1 MNNIIQVHDKTFKLY
16 MSDVEIQ
23 KEVKRVAAELSRDF
37 KGKDVILCPV
47 LTGSYLFAA
56 DLTRYMDFDPEL
68 AFVRY
73 SSYAGMQS
81 TGHAKAVLGFPE
93 RCRGRH
99 VVIVEDVVDTGE
111 TVSQMLEDI
120 KPLEPASVSVCAFF
134 FKPGSFR
141 KSYKVDYI
149 GRSIPDD
156 FIVGYGLDYDGEG
169 RTYKDVY
176 SIAE

>member
-1 MNNIIQVHDKTFKLY
+1 MDNTIQVHGKTFKLY
-16 MSDVEIQ
+16 MSDAEIQ

-37 KGKDVILCPV
+37 KDKDIILCPV
-47 LTGSYLFAA
+47 LTGSYIFAA

-73 SSYAGMQS
+73 SSYVGMQS
-81 TGHAKAVLGFPE
+81 SGHAKPVLGFPE

-99 VVIVEDVVDTGE
+99 VVIVEDVVDSGE
-111 TVSQMLEDI
+111 TVDQMLKDI
-120 KPLEPASVSVCAFF
+120 QALEPASVSVCAFF
-134 FKPGSFR
+134 FKPGNFK

-149 GRSIPDD
+149 GKSIPDD